1 MGRGV
6 WPFLCLEKRFAPLS
20 CCSAFPERLGRAGE
34 MPACSWDTRHLPV
47 LMTFSLGD
55 QLFALPDCWLLMTSF
70 EVCGHC

>member
-1 MGRGV
+1 MKGSVAFLVLGKTFCS
-6 WPFLCLEKRFAPLS
+6 PFMLLS
-20 CCSAFPERLGRAGE
+20 LPRAAGTAGE